1 VTELGLWAASAIF
14 KDPSG
19 GVEKDGMD
27 DHKLKVFCTVAETKS
42 FSKTSEIIHLT
53 QPAVSLQI
61 QALEE
66 VYETKLF
73 DRSSSTVT
81 LTPSGEILY
90 RYAKEILSLYANAEK
105 DIGELIGLVKGSIS
119 IGASSTIGNYLLPGV
134 ITDFKR
140 AHLKIKVHLLV
151 GNTKRVVELLNS
163 GNIDLGL
170 VEGDVTRQK
179 MVVEKLIPDE
189 LLLVVPSYHPW
200 AKKKEIS
207 IGELTKEPFIFREGG
222 SGTRQMIEK
231 FLAKHGITPQDMK
244 ISMVLGSTEAI
255 KEAVENGL
263 GVSILSRW
271 AARKEIRYGSLHFL
285 RIKEEKMLREFSL
298 IINKNS
304 VSSHAV
310 DEFLTYLKS
319 YPFEKLLS

>member
-1 VTELGLWAASAIF
+1 ME
-14 KDPSG
+14 
-19 GVEKDGMD
+19 

-66 VYETKLF
+66 IYETKLF

-81 LTPSGEILY
+81 LTPAGEILY
-90 RYAKEILSLYANAEK
+90 KYAKEILNLYANVEK
-105 DIGELIGLVKGSIS
+105 TIGELTGLVKGSIC
-119 IGASSTIGNYLLPGV
+119 IGASSTIGNYLLPTV
-134 ITDFKR
+134 VTDFKKT
-140 AHLKIKVHLLV
+140 HLKIKIHLLV

-170 VEGDVTRQK
+170 VEGEVSRQK
-179 MVVEKLIPDE
+179 MIVEKLIPDE
-189 LLLVVPSYHPW
+189 LLLVVPAHHPW
-200 AKKKEIS
+200 AKKKDVSIS
-207 IGELTKEPFIFREGG
+207 ELTKEPFIFREGG

-231 FLAKHGITPQDMK
+231 FLSRHGIAPQDMK

-255 KEAVENGL
+255 KAAVENGL

-271 AARKEIRYGSLHFL
+271 AALKESKYGTLHLL
-285 RIKEEKMLREFSL
+285 RIKEEKVHREFSL
-298 IINKNS
+298 IINRNA

-319 YPFEKLLS
+319 YPFDKLLG

>member
-1 VTELGLWAASAIF
+1 ME
-14 KDPSG
+14 
-19 GVEKDGMD
+19 

-66 VYETKLF
+66 IYETKLF
-73 DRSSSTVT
+73 DRSSSTVS
-81 LTPSGEILY
+81 LTPAGEVLY
-90 RYAKEILSLYANAEK
+90 KYAKEILALYASAEK
-105 DIGELIGLVKGSIS
+105 VIGEITGLVKGSIS

-134 ITDFKR
+134 ITDFKKT
-140 AHLKIKVHLLV
+140 HPKIRIHMLV
-151 GNTKRVVELLNS
+151 GNTKRVIEFLNS

-170 VEGDVTRQK
+170 VEGEVTRQK
-179 MVVEKLIPDE
+179 MMVEKLIPDE
-189 LLLVVPSYHPW
+189 LLVVVPSFHPW

-207 IGELTKEPFIFREGG
+207 ISDLIKEPFILREGG

-231 FLAKHGITPQDMK
+231 FLAGHGISAQDMK
-244 ISMVLGSTEAI
+244 ISMVLGNTEAI
-255 KEAVENGL
+255 KGAVENGL

-271 AARKEIRYGSLHFL
+271 AARKECKYGTLQL
-285 RIKEEKMLREFSL
+285 IRIKEGKVPREFSL
-298 IINKNS
+298 ILNKNS

-319 YPFEKLLS
+319 YSFDKLL

>member
-1 VTELGLWAASAIF
+1 
-14 KDPSG
+14 
-19 GVEKDGMD
+19 MD
-27 DHKLKVFCTVAETKS
+27 DHKLKVFCTVADTKS

-66 VYETKLF
+66 IYETKLF

-81 LTPSGEILY
+81 LTPAGEILY
-90 RYAKEILSLYANAEK
+90 KHAKEIRALYATAQK
-105 DIGELIGLVKGSIS
+105 VIGELTGLVKGSIS

-134 ITDFKR
+134 VTDFKKT
-140 AHLKIKVHLLV
+140 HLKIKIHLLV

-170 VEGDVTRQK
+170 VEGEVSRQK
-179 MVVEKLIPDE
+179 IVVEKLIPDE
-189 LLLVVPSYHPW
+189 LLLVIPSYHPW
-200 AKKKEIS
+200 AKKKDIS
-207 IGELTKEPFIFREGG
+207 ISELTKEPFIFREGG

-231 FLAKHGITPQDMK
+231 YLSGHGIAPQDMK

-263 GVSILSRW
+263 GVSIISRW
-271 AARKEIRYGSLHFL
+271 AARKEIKYGTLHFL
-285 RIKEEKMLREFSL
+285 RIKEEKIFRDFSL
-298 IINKNS
+298 ITNKNS
-304 VSSHAV
+304 VLSHAV

-319 YPFEKLLS
+319 YPFDKLLN

>member
-1 VTELGLWAASAIF
+1 ME
-14 KDPSG
+14 
-19 GVEKDGMD
+19 

-66 VYETKLF
+66 IYETKLF

-81 LTPSGEILY
+81 LTPAGEVLY
-90 RYAKEILSLYANAEK
+90 KYAKEILGLYANVEK
-105 DIGELIGLVKGSIS
+105 VIGEITGLVKGSIS

-134 ITDFKR
+134 ITDFKK
-140 AHLKIKVHLLV
+140 AHLKIKIHLLV
-151 GNTKRVVELLNS
+151 GNTKRVVDMLNS
-163 GNIDLGL
+163 GSIDVGL
-170 VEGDVTRQK
+170 VEGEVSRQK

-189 LLLVVPSYHPW
+189 LLLVVPAHHPW
-200 AKKKEIS
+200 AKKKDIS
-207 IGELTKEPFIFREGG
+207 ISELTKEPFIFREGG
-222 SGTRQMIEK
+222 SGTRQMIEMFFSK
-231 FLAKHGITPQDMK
+231 YGISPNNMK
-244 ISMVLGSTEAI
+244 VAMVLGSTEAI

-271 AARKEIRYGSLHFL
+271 AVRKELKYGTLQLL
-285 RIKEEKMLREFSL
+285 RIKEERVNRDFSL
-298 IINKNS
+298 IVNKSS

-310 DEFLTYLKS
+310 DEFLTYLRS
-319 YPFEKLLS
+319 YPFNKLLS

>member
-1 VTELGLWAASAIF
+1 VTELGLWAASAIL
-14 KDPSG
+14 DGPC
-19 GVEKDGMD
+19 GVAEKGGMD

-200 AKKKEIS
+200 AKKKDIS